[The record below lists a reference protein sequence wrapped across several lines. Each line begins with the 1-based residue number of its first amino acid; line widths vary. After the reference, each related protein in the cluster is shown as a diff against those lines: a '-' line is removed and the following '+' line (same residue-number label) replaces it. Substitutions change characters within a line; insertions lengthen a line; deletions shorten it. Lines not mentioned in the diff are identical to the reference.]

1 MIDIKFTTFKN
12 KDYAYLR
19 DTTFLVQIGKFP
31 QGLYSTHYKTIGDM
45 TEAIEVYN
53 KLEVM
58 PKHRKRIVMVGNI
71 GQTVVDVEKF

>member
-1 MIDIKFTTFKN
+1 MLDIKFSTFKN

-19 DTTFLVQIGKFP
+19 DTTFLVQIGQFP
-31 QGLYSTHYKTIGDM
+31 KGLYSTHYTAIGNM
-45 TEAIEVYN
+45 NEAIEVYN

-71 GQTVVDVEKF
+71 GQTVVDVEKY